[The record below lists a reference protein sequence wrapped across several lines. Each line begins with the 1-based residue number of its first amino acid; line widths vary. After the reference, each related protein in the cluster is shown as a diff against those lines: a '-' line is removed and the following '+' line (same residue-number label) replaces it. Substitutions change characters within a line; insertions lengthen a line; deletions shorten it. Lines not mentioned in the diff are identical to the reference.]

1 MKRAPSAPAT
11 GCRCSGGSRNGN
23 PPQPLRASRANLA
36 LLIVRQQAKVVQA
49 WILATGLLASLCPV
63 GCERNREVAMRASTW
78 NLVEGFDRVRW
89 GDDMQTV
96 RALYPRA
103 GERKK
108 RFGRNPL
115 TGEEIMVNA
124 GLYMQSGDFAVPVP
138 PEGIN
143 LLLSMGFDDSGM
155 SDIGLLSEGGDERY
169 EGMSAEEWGQVISTY
184 AKRTAEELDLS
195 PFDPEQA
202 EQSWNIEGIRVE
214 LLLEWDNFSFSLE
227 RSRR

>member
-1 MKRAPSAPAT
+1 
-11 GCRCSGGSRNGN
+11 
-23 PPQPLRASRANLA
+23 
-36 LLIVRQQAKVVQA
+36 
-49 WILATGLLASLCPV
+49 
-63 GCERNREVAMRASTW
+63 MRASTW

-115 TGEEIMVNA
+115 TGEEIIVNA

-143 LLLSMGFDDSGM
+143 LLLSMGFDDSGV
-155 SDIGLLSEGGDERY
+155 SDISLISEGGDERY
-169 EGMSAEEWGQVISTY
+169 EGKSAEEWGQVISNY
-184 AKRTAEELDLS
+184 AKRTAAELDLS
-195 PFDPEQA
+195 AFDPEQG
-202 EQSWNIEGIRVE
+202 EQSWDIHGIRVE
-214 LLLEWDNFSFSLE
+214 LLLEWDSFSFSFE
-227 RSRR
+227 RSGR